1 MIVISDCS
9 PLSVLVCLN
18 QIDIL
23 PTLFG
28 RVVVPP
34 AVVSELAHPRSPQ
47 VLRDWTASPPSWLT
61 IQSPN
66 STDPSLGSIGLGEL
80 EAISLAVEL
89 KADLLLVDDRKA
101 RHVALSRGIH
111 VTGTLGLL
119 ELAAIRGLL
128 DLPTVIAELRK
139 TDFRI
144 ADELIDEAVKRDAAR
159 KSKST

>member
-1 MIVISDCS
+1 MIVVSDSS

-18 QIDIL
+18 QIEIL

-28 RVVVPP
+28 QVVVPP
-34 AVVSELAHPRSPQ
+34 AVVSELSHPRSPLA
-47 VLRDWTASPPSWLT
+47 LRDWMASPPSWP
-61 IQSPN
+61 IVQSP
-66 STDPSLGSIGLGEL
+66 SSIDPSLASIGLGEL
-80 EAISLAVEL
+80 EAISLAIEL

-101 RHVALSRGIH
+101 RHIALSRGIH

-119 ELAAIRGLL
+119 ELAVRGLL
-128 DLPTVIAELRK
+128 DLPTVVAELRK

-144 ADELIDEAVKRDAAR
+144 ADELIEQSLSRDAAR

>member
-1 MIVISDCS
+1 MIVVSDSS

-18 QIDIL
+18 QIEIL

-28 RVVVPP
+28 QVVVPP
-34 AVVSELAHPRSPQ
+34 AVVSELAHPRSPLA
-47 VLRDWTASPPSWLT
+47 LRDWMASPPSWL
-61 IQSPN
+61 IVQSP
-66 STDPSLGSIGLGEL
+66 SSIDPSLASIGLGEL
-80 EAISLAVEL
+80 EAISLAIEL

-119 ELAAIRGLL
+119 ELAAVRGLL
-128 DLPTVIAELRK
+128 DLPTVVAELRK

-144 ADELIDEAVKRDAAR
+144 ADELIEE
-159 KSKST
+159 SLS